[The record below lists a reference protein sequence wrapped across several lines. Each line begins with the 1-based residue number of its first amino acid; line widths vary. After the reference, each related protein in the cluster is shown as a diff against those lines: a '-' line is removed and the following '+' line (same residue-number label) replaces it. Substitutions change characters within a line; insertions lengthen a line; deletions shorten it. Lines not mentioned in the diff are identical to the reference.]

1 MSERILIVDDE
12 ELIRE
17 SLSYVLQKEGYEID
31 EAENGKQAFD
41 KVTRAPY
48 DIVITDIEMP
58 EMRGTEL
65 LEKIAQ
71 RSPQTFVIII
81 TAYASIETAVD
92 ALRKGAYDYILKPI
106 EFDDLIFR
114 IKKLLVHRDLALE
127 NTLLR
132 QELNRHYDFGN
143 IIGQSAAMQKVFQTI
158 KKVATSDGT
167 VLITGKSG
175 TGKELVARAIHYNSK
190 RQHKRFA
197 AINCG
202 AIVETLFES
211 ELFGHKKGSFTGAVA
226 DKEGIFKVAEGG
238 TLLLDEVSEIPYHL
252 QVKLLRALEQREI
265 FPVGSNDPINI
276 DVRII
281 AATNRNLREEVAGN
295 KFREDLFYRLDVVEI
310 HLPSLVERVDDIPLL
325 VNHFLEDYR
334 KEMGRNVKG
343 ITNQAMN
350 LLMRYHWKGEV
361 RELQNVIERAMI
373 FCEGEYIDTTH
384 LPEYMQK
391 LGTPNAFGGE
401 STSGSVSLKDA
412 TKNFER
418 HYIEQTLQRHNSNK
432 ETAAH
437 ELGISLSSLYR
448 KMEELN
454 IPVKQS
460 SVPQSVGE

>member
-1 MSERILIVDDE
+1 MSERILIADDE

-17 SLSYVLQKEGYEID
+17 SLSFVLRKEGYQVD

-41 KVTRAPY
+41 KVTRTPY

-71 RSPQTFVIII
+71 RSPQTFVIIV

-114 IKKLLVHRDLALE
+114 IKKLLAHRELALE

-132 QELNRHYDFGN
+132 QELNRHYDFDK
-143 IIGQSAAMQKVFQTI
+143 IIGQSTAMQKVFQTI

-167 VLITGKSG
+167 VLISGKSG
-175 TGKELVARAIHYNSK
+175 TGKELVARAIHYNGK

-226 DKEGIFKVAEGG
+226 DKDGIFKVAEGG

-252 QVKLLRALEQREI
+252 QVKLLRTLEQREI
-265 FPVGSNDPINI
+265 FPVGSNDPIKI

-281 AATNRNLREEVAGN
+281 AATNRNLREEVAN
-295 KFREDLFYRLDVVEI
+295 NRFREDLFYRLNVVEI

-325 VNHFLEDYR
+325 VNHFIEDYR
-334 KEMGRNVKG
+334 QQMGRAVKG

-373 FCEGEYIDTTH
+373 FCESEYIDATH
-384 LPEYMQK
+384 LPDYMQK
-391 LGTPNAFGGE
+391 LGPNVSGDA
-401 STSGSVSLKDA
+401 TSGSVSLKDA

-418 HYIEQTLQRHNSNK
+418 HYIEQTLQRHSNNK
-432 ETAAH
+432 ESAAH

-460 SVPQSVGE
+460 SVPQGVE

>member
-1 MSERILIVDDE
+1 MAERILIADDE

-17 SLSYVLQKEGYEID
+17 SLSYVLRKEGYEVD
-31 EAENGKQAFD
+31 EAENGKQAFE
-41 KVTRAPY
+41 KATRTPY
-48 DIVITDIEMP
+48 DIVVTDIEMP

-65 LEKIAQ
+65 LEKITQ
-71 RSPQTFVIII
+71 RSPQTFVIIV
-81 TAYASIETAVD
+81 TAYASIETAVE

-114 IKKLLVHRDLALE
+114 IKKLLAHRDLALE

-132 QELNRHYDFGN
+132 QELNRHYDFDK
-143 IIGQSAAMQKVFQTI
+143 IIGQSAAMQKVFQMI
-158 KKVATSDGT
+158 QKVATSDGT
-167 VLITGKSG
+167 VLISGKSG

-226 DKEGIFKVAEGG
+226 DKDGIFKVAEGG

-252 QVKLLRALEQREI
+252 QVKLLRTLEQREI
-265 FPVGSNDPINI
+265 FPVGSNDPISI

-281 AATNRNLREEVAGN
+281 AATNRNLREEVAN
-295 KFREDLFYRLDVVEI
+295 NRFREDLFYRLNVVEI

-325 VNHFLEDYR
+325 VNHFIEDYR
-334 KEMGRNVKG
+334 HEMGRPVKG

-373 FCEGEYIDTTH
+373 FCEGEYIDATH
-384 LPEYMQK
+384 LPDYMQK
-391 LGTPNAFGGE
+391 LGSSVNGE
-401 STSGSVSLKDA
+401 TTSGSVSLKDA

-418 HYIEQTLQRHNSNK
+418 HYIEQTLQRHNNNK

-460 SVPQSVGE
+460 SVPQGIGE

>member
-1 MSERILIVDDE
+1 MSERILIADDE

-17 SLSYVLQKEGYEID
+17 SLSFVLRKEGYEVD

-41 KVTRAPY
+41 KVTRTPY

-71 RSPQTFVIII
+71 RSPQTFVIIV

-114 IKKLLVHRDLALE
+114 IKKLLAHRDLALE

-132 QELNRHYDFGN
+132 QELNRHYDFDK

-167 VLITGKSG
+167 VLISGKSG
-175 TGKELVARAIHYNSK
+175 TGKELVARAIHYNGK

-226 DKEGIFKVAEGG
+226 DKDGIFKFAEGG

-252 QVKLLRALEQREI
+252 QVKLLRTLEQREI
-265 FPVGSNDPINI
+265 FPVGSNDPIKI

-281 AATNRNLREEVAGN
+281 AATNRNLREEVAN
-295 KFREDLFYRLDVVEI
+295 NRFREDLFYRLNVVEI

-325 VNHFLEDYR
+325 VNHFIEDYR
-334 KEMGRNVKG
+334 QEMGRAVKG

-373 FCEGEYIDTTH
+373 FCESEYIDATH
-384 LPEYMQK
+384 LPDYMQK
-391 LGTPNAFGGE
+391 LGPNVSGE
-401 STSGSVSLKDA
+401 ATSGSVSLKDA

-418 HYIEQTLQRHNSNK
+418 HYIEQTLQRHSNNK
-432 ETAAH
+432 ESAAQ

-460 SVPQSVGE
+460 SVPQGAGE

>member
-1 MSERILIVDDE
+1 MSERILIADDE

-17 SLSYVLQKEGYEID
+17 SLSFVLRKEGYEVD

-41 KVTRAPY
+41 KITRSPY

-65 LEKIAQ
+65 LEKITQ
-71 RSPQTFVIII
+71 RSPQTFVIIV

-106 EFDDLIFR
+106 EFDDLILR
-114 IKKLLVHRDLALE
+114 IKKLLAHRDLALE

-132 QELNRHYDFGN
+132 QELNRHYDFDK

-158 KKVATSDGT
+158 QKVASSDGT
-167 VLITGKSG
+167 VLISGKSG
-175 TGKELVARAIHYNSK
+175 TGKELVARAIHYNSR
-190 RQHKRFA
+190 RQHKRFG

-226 DKEGIFKVAEGG
+226 DKDGIFKVAEGG

-265 FPVGSNDPINI
+265 FPVGSNDPIKI
-276 DVRII
+276 DVRIV
-281 AATNRNLREEVAGN
+281 AATNRNLREEVANN
-295 KFREDLFYRLDVVEI
+295 KFREDLFYRLNVVEI

-325 VNHFLEDYR
+325 VNHFIEDYR
-334 KEMGRNVKG
+334 RQMGRDVKG

-373 FCEGEYIDTTH
+373 FCEGEYIDASH
-384 LPEYMQK
+384 LPDYMQK
-391 LGTPNAFGGE
+391 LGSSSSGE
-401 STSGSVSLKDA
+401 QLSASVSLKDA

-418 HYIEQTLQRHNSNK
+418 HYIEQTLQRHSNNK
-432 ETAAH
+432 ESAAH

-460 SVPQSVGE
+460 SIPQGTSE